1 LLGGVYCQPWAND
14 YDIAGFSANFTTTAP
29 EPTPAAL
36 LAGSLLALGVAVT
49 RGRRR
54 TS

>member
-1 LLGGVYCQPWAND
+1 MPFGND
-14 YDIAGFSANFTTTAP
+14 DVDQFSANFTTTAP
-29 EPTPAAL
+29 EPTPVAL
-36 LAGSLLALGVAVT
+36 LASSLLALGVAVT